1 MLKPADTTGAVL
13 PIQKLRQIPLG
24 SGRARPLDGHRHSQL
39 TDRRAAFCAKVA
51 ARPVDVP
58 YQIEL
63 FGNPDQRA
71 DIPNCLRP
79 DGSCGTEIR
88 DRRRCR
94 RAKNSLARDGTA
106 PDRVPNR
113 LGRDTVTATIQPPFE
128 YMHIFHVA

>member
-1 MLKPADTTGAVL
+1 M
-13 PIQKLRQIPLG
+13 
-24 SGRARPLDGHRHSQL
+24 
-39 TDRRAAFCAKVA
+39 
-51 ARPVDVP
+51 P

-79 DGSCGTEIR
+79 DGSRGTEIR
-88 DRRRCR
+88 NRRRCR
-94 RAKNSLARDGTA
+94 RAKNSLAGNGTA

-113 LGRDTVTATIQPPFE
+113 LGRDTVAAAVHLSFK